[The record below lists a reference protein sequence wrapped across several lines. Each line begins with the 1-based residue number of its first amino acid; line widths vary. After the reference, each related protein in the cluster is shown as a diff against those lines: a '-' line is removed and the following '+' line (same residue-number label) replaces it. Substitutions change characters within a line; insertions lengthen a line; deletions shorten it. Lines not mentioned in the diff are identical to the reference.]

1 MLLFPSDSHTHDPAV
16 VLVRLSDLMAEMSS
30 KALTPGIILCLSDDK
45 CLLKDIL
52 KCRLSTAPG
61 GEAFL

>member
-1 MLLFPSDSHTHDPAV
+1 MLLFSHTHDPAV

-45 CLLKDIL
+45 CLLKD
-52 KCRLSTAPG
+52 STSHFEVQA
-61 GEAFL
+61 EHSSWW